1 MSRRVLCGLP
11 CRQTV
16 AMKREKR
23 PWMLLYLLV
32 GVLVLSTGLNF
43 YFLLQLDNRGWDQEM
58 KAERQQYAPD
68 SPAVTLRLPA
78 TPAALSDTAAAAQ
91 P

>member
-1 MSRRVLCGLP
+1 
-11 CRQTV
+11 
-16 AMKREKR
+16 MKREKR

-43 YFLLQLDNRGWDQEM
+43 YFLLQLDNRVWDQEM
-58 KAERQQYAPD
+58 QAELQEHVTDAQ
-68 SPAVTLRLPA
+68 SVTLRR
-78 TPAALSDTAAAAQ
+78 PAAPLGLPDTAAAPQ

>member
-1 MSRRVLCGLP
+1 
-11 CRQTV
+11 
-16 AMKREKR
+16 MKREKR

-43 YFLLQLDNRGWDQEM
+43 YLLLQLDSRMWAQQM
-58 KAERQQYAPD
+58 KEELEQQSLD
-68 SPAVTLRLPA
+68 SQTVVTLRLPA
-78 TPAALSDTAAAAQ
+78 APQTLPDTTAASQ

>member
-1 MSRRVLCGLP
+1 
-11 CRQTV
+11 
-16 AMKREKR
+16 MKREKR

-43 YFLLQLDNRGWDQEM
+43 YFLLQLDNRVWDQEL
-58 KAERQQYAPD
+58 KQEFQDQAPD

-78 TPAALSDTAAAAQ
+78 TPPVLPDTAAA
-91 P
+91 PRP